1 MRKRINISVRW
12 LPAIASAVCSR
23 RRSLRRAHRFN
34 TTVPSQI
41 MDQFRNQRIQWTT
54 NVWVYA
60 NTLFGILAVIE
71 FAWSAAVMLL
81 EKSDLQSW
89 TSALIRKLMWIGA
102 FYALLLNG
110 RIWIPAIIDSFTQI
124 GQNAAGLGAL
134 SPSGVFM
141 QGLSLAGAL
150 MDGASTSAFFTNPGT
165 SLALAFAALL
175 IVVSYT
181 IITINFIVTL
191 VESYLVV
198 SVGFIFLGFG
208 GSRWTAP
215 YTERYIGLAVSI
227 GIKIVLLYCLISA
240 GFGLSLGWL
249 DEAQGIATSARPAM
263 TAFDVMGGSLIF
275 MMCCWQ
281 IPKLFAAVIGG
292 SPALT
297 GGDLVA
303 TAAVV
308 GGAALAVG
316 GAAAAGVARIGGRR
330 RQCGGGHRI
339 CGERRRRGLRHTT
352 AVASVGSVGAGSSAG
367 GGSVSPPFVAVASS
381 AANGGGGADS
391 RTRHQKFGR
400 RWFRA
405 RSDNSQIASAWEFGW
420 ERKRIEREHGHA
432 GAPPSASSALSSI
445 GGEPLAGSGFETQA
459 PQRGFAP
466 ASSGQPSQPLT
477 GPTRF
482 VFFDRAAE
490 QRAVTLS
497 LAPSSVEAAPG
508 GVADQRP
515 GSSGV
520 VSDVA
525 SVAEAWACASPST
538 ASYGE
543 EERAR
548 SARVADQVRGLPARL
563 GSVPPMRRHMP
574 RHPEFQSI
582 TRSNGGLMNLL
593 RNAKY
598 QSRSF
603 PYA

>member
-1 MRKRINISVRW
+1 VRERIQMSLIRC
-12 LPAIASAVCSR
+12 LPLAAITLLFAQAVF
-23 RRSLRRAHRFN
+23 AQAGPGFN

-41 MDQFRNQRIQWTT
+41 MDQFRNNRLQWTN
-54 NVWVYA
+54 NVFVYA
-60 NTLFGILAVIE
+60 NSLFGLLAVIE

-81 EKSDLQSW
+81 EKTDLQSW

-110 RIWIPAIIDSFTQI
+110 RFWIPAIIDSFTQL

-175 IVVSYT
+175 IVISYT

-191 VESYLVV
+191 VESYIVV

-240 GFGLSLGWL
+240 GFDLSLGWL
-249 DEAQGIATSARPAM
+249 NEAQGISTSPRPAM
-263 TAFDVMGGSLIF
+263 TAFDVMGGALIF

-292 SPALT
+292 TPALT

-316 GAAAAGVARIGGRR
+316 GATATGVGALAAGGGAMAGTGSAASA
-330 RQCGGGHRI
+330 GGAGSSTR
-339 CGERRRRGLRHTT
+339 T
-352 AVASVGSVGAGSSAG
+352 AVASVGLVGAGSSSG
-367 GGSVSPPFVAVASS
+367 GGSVSPPSS
-381 AANGGGGADS
+381 PSLSGSTGGGGVRRQPDPPSNGSSDGGFAADPTPTTS
-391 RTRHQKFGR
+391 RRHGSS
-400 RWFRA
+400 A
-405 RSDNSQIASAWEFGW
+405 RSESVSSAS
-420 ERKRIEREHGHA
+420 K
-432 GAPPSASSALSSI
+432 GAPAPASTPSKALSSI
-445 GGEPLAGSGFETQA
+445 GGEPLAGSGFETQV

-466 ASSGQPSQPLT
+466 ASIRATEAAAAQGPATSSPST
-477 GPTRF
+477 ARDANGG
-482 VFFDRAAE
+482 D
-490 QRAVTLS
+490 AV
-497 LAPSSVEAAPG
+497 AGADSVEGAPG
-508 GVADQRP
+508 GVADQR
-515 GSSGV
+515 GSSV

-525 SVAEAWACASPST
+525 SVGSTGPASPQTPPT
-538 ASYGE
+538 ARGKSALS
-543 EERAR
+543 RA
-548 SARVADQVRGLPARL
+548 ADQVRGLRRRL
-563 GSVPPMRRHMP
+563 GSLPADAAPHATPPRIPIDH
-574 RHPEFQSI
+574 EE
-582 TRSNGGLMNLL
+582 
-593 RNAKY
+593 
-598 QSRSF
+598 
-603 PYA
+603 

>member
-1 MRKRINISVRW
+1 VSGQIHKSLKGSSSPLRW
-12 LPAIASAVCSR
+12 LPIAAAA
-23 RRSLRRAHRFN
+23 SLFIEVAGAQGPGFN

-41 MDQFRNQRIQWTT
+41 MDQFRNERIQWTA

-60 NTLFGILAVIE
+60 NALFGILAVIE

-81 EKSDLQSW
+81 EKSDLQTW
-89 TSALIRKLMWIGA
+89 TSALVRKLMWIGA

-134 SPSGVFM
+134 SPSGVFI

-175 IVVSYT
+175 IVISYT
-181 IITINFIVTL
+181 LITINFIVTL

-227 GIKIVLLYCLISA
+227 GIKILLLYCLISA

-249 DEAQGIATSARPAM
+249 DEAQAIATSARPAM

-316 GAAAAGVARIGGRR
+316 GAAVAGMSALAGGGGAAAGTGSAASAGGA
-330 RQCGGGHRI
+330 GSST
-339 CGERRRRGLRHTT
+339 TT
-352 AVASVGSVGAGSSAG
+352 AVASVGSVGSGSSAG
-367 GGSVSPPFVAVASS
+367 GGSVSPPSS
-381 AANGGGGADS
+381 PSPSSTANGGGARRQPDPPSNGSGDRGAVDPPI
-391 RTRHQKFGR
+391 
-400 RWFRA
+400 A
-405 RSDNSQIASAWEFGW
+405 RSQAHGNMARGQSVSSQSPATQV
-420 ERKRIEREHGHA
+420 
-432 GAPPSASSALSSI
+432 APPSVSSALSSI
-445 GGEPLAGSGFETQA
+445 GGEPRAGSGFETQ
-459 PQRGFAP
+459 PVQRGVGP
-466 ASSGQPSQPLT
+466 ISVSSNDG
-477 GPTRF
+477 
-482 VFFDRAAE
+482 
-490 QRAVTLS
+490 AVTRG
-497 LAPSSVEAAPG
+497 PSSPLMVRDGRSGDAVASGSVEAGAPPIP
-508 GVADQRP
+508 ASP

-525 SVAEAWACASPST
+525 SVGSLGPATPPPSMPK
-538 ASYGE
+538 G
-543 EERAR
+543 R
-548 SARVADQVRGLPARL
+548 SALTRAADQVRGFRRRL
-563 GSVPPMRRHMP
+563 GSLPSDAAPHATPPRIPIEH
-574 RHPEFQSI
+574 EE
-582 TRSNGGLMNLL
+582 
-593 RNAKY
+593 
-598 QSRSF
+598 
-603 PYA
+603 

>member
-1 MRKRINISVRW
+1 MWGKIRKPLISRASILRW
-12 LPAIASAVCSR
+12 LQIVAIAGLSIQMV
-23 RRSLRRAHRFN
+23 RAQQRPGFN

-41 MDQFRNQRIQWTT
+41 ADQFRNQRILWTT

-60 NTLFGILAVIE
+60 NALFGILAVIE

-89 TSALIRKLMWIGA
+89 TSALVRKMMWIGA

-134 SPSGVFM
+134 SPSDVFM

-150 MDGASTSAFFTNPGT
+150 LDGASTSAFFTNPGT

-175 IVVSYT
+175 IVISYT
-181 IITINFIVTL
+181 LIAINFIVTL

-249 DEAQGIATSARPAM
+249 NEAQGIGTSTRPAM

-292 SPALT
+292 APALT

-308 GGAALAVG
+308 GSAALAAGGAAVAGVGALAGGG
-316 GAAAAGVARIGGRR
+316 GAAAGTGSAASAGSGAGSSA
-330 RQCGGGHRI
+330 
-339 CGERRRRGLRHTT
+339 TT
-352 AVASVGSVGAGSSAG
+352 AVASVGSVGSG
-367 GGSVSPPFVAVASS
+367 GGGPVAPPSGPSPGSV
-381 AANGGGGADS
+381 ANGGGVRLQPD
-391 RTRHQKFGR
+391 
-400 RWFRA
+400 
-405 RSDNSQIASAWEFGW
+405 
-420 ERKRIEREHGHA
+420 
-432 GAPPSASSALSSI
+432 PPSNNSGGGGEVNPPAASSPLRGNTTRAESVSSGTAAANVPPSVSSALSSI
-445 GGEPLAGSGFETQA
+445 GGEPLAGSGFETQ
-459 PQRGFAP
+459 PVQRGFAP
-466 ASSGQPSQPLT
+466 SAVNADPAATAPGPMLSSLSTVRPEAGGDSVGSGGAGAPSDPAGQGGSGVISDVTSVGNASSADPQPPNATKGKSAI
-477 GPTRF
+477 TR
-482 VFFDRAAE
+482 
-490 QRAVTLS
+490 T
-497 LAPSSVEAAPG
+497 
-508 GVADQRP
+508 ADQMKGFR
-515 GSSGV
+515 
-520 VSDVA
+520 
-525 SVAEAWACASPST
+525 
-538 ASYGE
+538 
-543 EERAR
+543 R
-548 SARVADQVRGLPARL
+548 RL
-563 GSVPPMRRHMP
+563 GSLPSDAAPHATPPRIPIEH
-574 RHPEFQSI
+574 EE
-582 TRSNGGLMNLL
+582 
-593 RNAKY
+593 
-598 QSRSF
+598 
-603 PYA
+603 

>member
-1 MRKRINISVRW
+1 VLERIHKSLKQRVLALRW
-12 LPAIASAVCSR
+12 LPVVAMAGLLVQVVWAQPGPG
-23 RRSLRRAHRFN
+23 FN

-60 NTLFGILAVIE
+60 NALFGILAIIE

-81 EKSDLQSW
+81 EKSDLQGW
-89 TSALIRKLMWIGA
+89 TSALVRKLMWIGA
-102 FYALLLNG
+102 FYALLLYG

-181 IITINFIVTL
+181 LITINFIVTL

-227 GIKIVLLYCLISA
+227 GIKILLLYCLISA

-249 DEAQGIATSARPAM
+249 DEAQAIGSSARPAM

-292 SPALT
+292 APALT
-297 GGDLVA
+297 GGDLVV

-308 GGAALAVG
+308 GGTALAVG
-316 GAAAAGVARIGGRR
+316 GAAAARVSALA
-330 RQCGGGHRI
+330 GGGSAAAGTGSAAGA
-339 CGERRRRGLRHTT
+339 CGAGSSTTT
-352 AVASVGSVGAGSSAG
+352 AVASVGSVGPGSTVG
-367 GGSVSPPFVAVASS
+367 GGSVSPPSS
-381 AANGGGGADS
+381 PPPSPPANGGGARRQPDPPLNGSGNVGAVDPPI
-391 RTRHQKFGR
+391 
-400 RWFRA
+400 A
-405 RSDNSQIASAWEFGW
+405 RSRPRGNTARGENVSNGTTATRSRASV
-420 ERKRIEREHGHA
+420 
-432 GAPPSASSALSSI
+432 SSALSSI
-445 GGEPLAGSGFETQA
+445 GGEPLVGSGFETQPA
-459 PQRGFAP
+459 QRGFAP
-466 ASSGQPSQPLT
+466 VLLIPSDVATTRGAGPSSPSAVRSGTSSDVVASGSIEGAAPSNSTSPASSG
-477 GPTRF
+477 
-482 VFFDRAAE
+482 
-490 QRAVTLS
+490 
-497 LAPSSVEAAPG
+497 
-508 GVADQRP
+508 VA
-515 GSSGV
+515 
-520 VSDVA
+520 SDVA
-525 SVAEAWACASPST
+525 SVGSAGNANPQPLPT
-538 ASYGE
+538 AKG
-543 EERAR
+543 R
-548 SARVADQVRGLPARL
+548 SALTRAADQVRGFRRRL
-563 GSVPPMRRHMP
+563 GSLPSDAAPHATPPRIPIEH
-574 RHPEFQSI
+574 EE
-582 TRSNGGLMNLL
+582 
-593 RNAKY
+593 
-598 QSRSF
+598 
-603 PYA
+603 

>member
-1 MRKRINISVRW
+1 MLEQIRNSLKGSASVLRW
-12 LPAIASAVCSR
+12 LQVAAVT
-23 RRSLRRAHRFN
+23 SLFIQVIWGQQGPGFN

-60 NTLFGILAVIE
+60 NALFGILAVIE

-134 SPSGVFM
+134 SPSGVFI

-181 IITINFIVTL
+181 LITINFIVTM

-227 GIKIVLLYCLISA
+227 GIKIILLYCLISA
-240 GFGLSLGWL
+240 GFGLSLSWL
-249 DEAQGIATSARPAM
+249 DEAQAIATSARPAM

-316 GAAAAGVARIGGRR
+316 GAAVAGVTALA
-330 RQCGGGHRI
+330 GGG
-339 CGERRRRGLRHTT
+339 GATAGTGSAASAGGAGSTTTT
-352 AVASVGSVGAGSSAG
+352 AVASVGSVGSGSAVG
-367 GGSVSPPFVAVASS
+367 GGSVSPPSSPSPSS
-381 AANGGGGADS
+381 AANGVGARRQPDPPSNFSGDGGALDPPI
-391 RTRHQKFGR
+391 
-400 RWFRA
+400 A
-405 RSDNSQIASAWEFGW
+405 RSQPRGNTARGENVSSGSTATQ
-420 ERKRIEREHGHA
+420 
-432 GAPPSASSALSSI
+432 APPSVSSALSSI
-445 GGEPLAGSGFETQA
+445 GGEPLVGSGFETQPA
-459 PQRGFAP
+459 QRGFAP
-466 ASSGQPSQPLT
+466 ASVRASDLARTRGAGSPSTVRSGTSSDVVASGSIEGATPSNST
-477 GPTRF
+477 
-482 VFFDRAAE
+482 
-490 QRAVTLS
+490 S
-497 LAPSSVEAAPG
+497 
-508 GVADQRP
+508 P
-515 GSSGV
+515 GSSRV
-520 VSDVA
+520 VCDVA
-525 SVAEAWACASPST
+525 SVGNAGNANPQPFQT
-538 ASYGE
+538 AKGKSALT
-543 EERAR
+543 RA
-548 SARVADQVRGLPARL
+548 ADQVRGFRRRL
-563 GSVPPMRRHMP
+563 GSLPSDAAPHVTPPRIPIEH
-574 RHPEFQSI
+574 EE
-582 TRSNGGLMNLL
+582 
-593 RNAKY
+593 
-598 QSRSF
+598 
-603 PYA
+603 

>member
-1 MRKRINISVRW
+1 
-12 LPAIASAVCSR
+12 
-23 RRSLRRAHRFN
+23 
-34 TTVPSQI
+34 
-41 MDQFRNQRIQWTT
+41 
-54 NVWVYA
+54 
-60 NTLFGILAVIE
+60 
-71 FAWSAAVMLL
+71 MLL

-134 SPSGVFM
+134 SPSGVFI
-141 QGLSLAGAL
+141 QGLSIAGAL

-175 IVVSYT
+175 IVISYT
-181 IITINFIVTL
+181 LITINFIVTL

-240 GFGLSLGWL
+240 GFDLSHGWL
-249 DEAQGIATSARPAM
+249 DEAQAIAASARPVM

-316 GAAAAGVARIGGRR
+316 GAAVAGVGALAGGGER
-330 RQCGGGHRI
+330 GGGHRI
-339 CGERRRRGLRHTT
+339 CGERRRRGLQHHHCGCERRIGRSRFVRRRRFG
-352 AVASVGSVGAGSSAG
+352 VAAFLAIARLYREWWGIIAQAAGPAI
-367 GGSVSPPFVAVASS
+367 
-381 AANGGGGADS
+381 
-391 RTRHQKFGR
+391 K
-400 RWFRA
+400 WFRRRCQ
-405 RSDNSQIASAWEFGW
+405 RSRSANRPITAAWNTVPRGENVSSGST
-420 ERKRIEREHGHA
+420 A
-432 GAPPSASSALSSI
+432 TQAPPSVSSALSSI
-445 GGEPLAGSGFETQA
+445 GGEPLAGSGFESQ
-459 PQRGFAP
+459 PVQRGFAP
-466 ASSGQPSQPLT
+466 VSVSGSDGAVHQERVRRLPSIM
-477 GPTRF
+477 
-482 VFFDRAAE
+482 RAAE
-490 QRAVTLS
+490 RAVTLLPAVPRKQPLRPNS
-497 LAPSSVEAAPG
+497 AS
-508 GVADQRP
+508 P

-525 SVAEAWACASPST
+525 SVGAAPVPQVRNRPQRRKE
-538 ASYGE
+538 G
-543 EERAR
+543 AR
-548 SARVADQVRGLPARL
+548 SLALPIR
-563 GSVPPMRRHMP
+563 
-574 RHPEFQSI
+574 
-582 TRSNGGLMNLL
+582 
-593 RNAKY
+593 
-598 QSRSF
+598 
-603 PYA
+603 

>member
-1 MRKRINISVRW
+1 MFDKIRKSLKDRAVVLRW
-12 LPAIASAVCSR
+12 LPVAAIV
-23 RRSLRRAHRFN
+23 SLSLQVVWAQPGPGFN

-41 MDQFRNQRIQWTT
+41 MDQFRNQRILWTT

-60 NTLFGILAVIE
+60 NTLFGVLAVIE

-89 TSALIRKLMWIGA
+89 TSALVRKLMWIGA

-150 MDGASTSAFFTNPGT
+150 LDGASTSNFFSNPGA
-165 SLALAFAALL
+165 SLALAFAALI

-181 IITINFIVTL
+181 LITINFIVTL

-227 GIKIVLLYCLISA
+227 GIKILLLYCLISA
-240 GFGLSLGWL
+240 GFGLSLGWI
-249 DEAQGIATSARPAM
+249 DEAQSIAASTRPVM

-308 GGAALAVG
+308 GSAALAVG
-316 GAAAAGVARIGGRR
+316 GAAVAGVSALAGGGSAAAGTGSAASAGGA
-330 RQCGGGHRI
+330 GSST
-339 CGERRRRGLRHTT
+339 TT
-352 AVASVGSVGAGSSAG
+352 AVASVGSVGSGSSAG
-367 GGSVSPPFVAVASS
+367 GGSVSPPSPSSAGS
-381 AANGGGGADS
+381 AANGGGA
-391 RTRHQKFGR
+391 R
-400 RWFRA
+400 RQP
-405 RSDNSQIASAWEFGW
+405 D
-420 ERKRIEREHGHA
+420 
-432 GAPPSASSALSSI
+432 PPSNGSGEGGAAVDPPIAASHRRGTTPRSENVSSGSAATQSPPSVSSALSSI
-445 GGEPLAGSGFETQA
+445 GGEPLAGSGFETQTA
-459 PQRGFAP
+459 QRGFAP
-466 ASSGQPSQPLT
+466 TSVNAGDAGPATGSVPSSPS
-477 GPTRF
+477 R
-482 VFFDRAAE
+482 
-490 QRAVTLS
+490 
-497 LAPSSVEAAPG
+497 APSGTSGDGMASGSIEGAAPSNSTNP
-508 GVADQRP
+508 D
-515 GSSGV
+515 SSGV
-520 VSDVA
+520 VSDVTSVGSAGPTNPQPPA
-525 SVAEAWACASPST
+525 SAKAKSGLA
-538 ASYGE
+538 
-543 EERAR
+543 RA
-548 SARVADQVRGLPARL
+548 ADQVRGFRRRL
-563 GSVPPMRRHMP
+563 GSLPSDAAPHATPPRIPIDH
-574 RHPEFQSI
+574 EE
-582 TRSNGGLMNLL
+582 
-593 RNAKY
+593 
-598 QSRSF
+598 
-603 PYA
+603 